1 MSFDPS
7 VQRTITALTIHQPW
21 AWATCKAG
29 RNIENR
35 DWRPPPY
42 IAYQSIAIHAG
53 RKWTRNEKIEASALA
68 CELHPEY
75 EVPLGEEGYVFG
87 AVVAMARVVGFV
99 DLDLREERGPYSFDM
114 ETSKGHVCVG
124 GRVSQREV
132 EAAVS
137 SAWFRGPCAWLLSDI
152 RILSQPIEVRGYQ
165 KLWRLPGPAALNVAS
180 QVDVT

>member
-21 AWATCKAG
+21 SWAISNAG
-29 RNIENR
+29 RDIENR

-68 CELHPEY
+68 CQLHPEL
-75 EVPLGEEGYVFG
+75 EVPLGAEGYVFG

-99 DLDLREERGPYSFDM
+99 DRDLREARGPYSFDM
-114 ETSKGHVCVG
+114 ETSKGYVCVG
-124 GRVSQREV
+124 GRLSKGDV
-132 EAAVS
+132 EKVVQS
-137 SAWFRGPCAWLLSDI
+137 PWFQGPCAWLLSDV
-152 RILSQPIEVRGYQ
+152 RVLPEPVEVRGYQ
-165 KLWRLPGPAALNVAS
+165 KLWRLPGPAALRVAS
-180 QVDVT
+180 QVNVS